1 MPINAE
7 YRGPAELPEVIPV
20 FPLPGALLL
29 PRGQMPLNIFEPRY
43 LAMVDDALRDGHRLI
58 GMIQPDDSHS
68 PDAERPVLFHVGC
81 VGRITQLAESGDGR
95 YILELTG
102 VARFRVVE
110 EPRVLTPY
118 RQCRVDFFP
127 FVDDFTARKGEED
140 VDRAALLSAL
150 TAFLKANNLKAD
162 WDGIEKAPNEAL
174 VNALAMM
181 SPYGVAEKQAMLEA
195 PDLKTRAE
203 ILVAVTEMDL
213 AKKRTSGDPPLQ
225 CIHVSLQARPFS
237 SPRLPAPTPRRA
249 GSSRSAGRASPR
261 RWRWSRTDSSP
272 PSSPRSSAAPSAIRN
287 TVSRSAGHRPR
298 STPRCCNA
306 RPAAPAIATAVAS
319 R

>member
-7 YRGPAELPEVIPV
+7 YRGPADLPQTIPV

-58 GMIQPDDSHS
+58 GMIQPDVTHS
-68 PDAERPVLFHVGC
+68 PNEEKPVLFRVGC

-102 VARFRVVE
+102 ISRFRVVE
-110 EPRVLTPY
+110 EMTALTAY
-118 RQCRVDFFP
+118 RQCRVDYFP
-127 FVDDFTARKGEED
+127 FIDDFTARKGED
-140 VDRAALLSAL
+140 AVDREALLEVL
-150 TAFLKANNLKAD
+150 TDFLKANNLKVD
-162 WDGIEKAPNEAL
+162 WEGVERAPNEGL

-181 SPYGVAEKQAMLEA
+181 SPYGPAEKQAMLEA

-203 ILVAVTEMDL
+203 ILIAIPQIDL

-225 CIHVSLQARPFS
+225 
-237 SPRLPAPTPRRA
+237 
-249 GSSRSAGRASPR
+249 
-261 RWRWSRTDSSP
+261 
-272 PSSPRSSAAPSAIRN
+272 
-287 TVSRSAGHRPR
+287 
-298 STPRCCNA
+298 
-306 RPAAPAIATAVAS
+306 
-319 R
+319 